1 MRVPSKHEARM
12 LLQRVTHLRELISE
26 LEIDSVEWS
35 CDADLRYAFAKV
47 KQDIDEATLLLA
59 LEQHLRKH

>member
-1 MRVPSKHEARM
+1 M

-35 CDADLRYAFAKV
+35 CDADLRHAFAKM

-59 LEQHLRKH
+59 LQQHLRKH